1 MSVLLTTEGLGKS
14 YGGVRAVHGVDL
26 RVREGSIH
34 SVIGPNGAGKTS
46 LFNLISGVIRPSAG
60 RIGFAGQEI
69 TGMSAHRRVAIG
81 LGRTFQNLALL
92 RGESVLVNLLAGC
105 HARMRSDPLSALF
118 ALPRA
123 RRAEAA
129 AREAAESLI
138 AWLDLARMRDT
149 AVGSLP
155 YGVQKR
161 VELGRALAMR
171 PRLLLLDEMVSGMN
185 TEETA
190 AIARLVLRINQA
202 LGITVL
208 MIEHDMGIV
217 MDISER
223 VTVLNFGTPIAE
235 GTPAEVAA
243 DPAVIA
249 AYLGAAA

>member
-1 MSVLLTTEGLGKS
+1 
-14 YGGVRAVHGVDL
+14 
-26 RVREGSIH
+26 
-34 SVIGPNGAGKTS
+34 
-46 LFNLISGVIRPSAG
+46 
-60 RIGFAGQEI
+60 
-69 TGMSAHRRVAIG
+69 MSAHRRVAIG